1 MQKISNLIIILFL
14 VFTLGKINLTSAD
27 FIEDTLG
34 MDTKLE
40 EMTLKLYSLENP
52 RLNNKK
58 NQKQY
63 YKINRL
69 NNKIKIALIKK
80 YKDN

>member
-14 VFTLGKINLTSAD
+14 VFTLGKINFTSAD
-27 FIEDTLG
+27 FIEDTLE

-40 EMTLKLYSLENP
+40 EMTLKLYSIENP

-58 NQKQY
+58 NQKQF
-63 YKINRL
+63 YKISRL
-69 NNKIKIALIKK
+69 NSKIKIALIKR
-80 YKDN
+80 YKNN

>member
-1 MQKISNLIIILFL
+1 
-14 VFTLGKINLTSAD
+14 
-27 FIEDTLG
+27 

-58 NQKQY
+58 NQKQF
-63 YKINRL
+63 YKISRL
-69 NNKIKIALIKK
+69 NSKIKIALIKR
-80 YKDN
+80 YKNN